1 MGLIAS
7 AYVAAR
13 IARRRA
19 EEERPTRFSS
29 ANDDEAGGFPTR
41 SARSERSEWSN
52 QTPIAR
58 RRAGQ
63 AGAPLSWTSEG
74 ADTLFVCE
82 RVRKAAANKRQPQRA
97 QRARYTKR
105 ADTLFVG
112 ERRRSWRLPRAIRAE
127 RAQRAEQSNSAVDL
141 DGDVHA
147 RHQWQALQ
155 VVDHDLD
162 RDYLGHLLEV
172 SRGVGLRK

>member
-1 MGLIAS
+1 MLRLGS
-7 AYVAAR
+7 RAAVLR
-13 IARRRA
+13 RSGRHAFRRRA
-19 EEERPTRFSS
+19 TTKLAASPRDPRGAS
-29 ANDDEAGGFPTR
+29 AASGAIRHGSR
-41 SARSERSEWSN
+41 VAVLS
-52 QTPIAR
+52 
-58 RRAGQ
+58 Q

-97 QRARYTKR
+97 ERAMHAR
-105 ADTLFVG
+105 ASDTLFVG

-162 RDYLGHLLEV
+162 RDHLGHLLEV

>member
-1 MGLIAS
+1 MLRLGSRAAVLRRSGRHAFRRRTTTKLAASPRDPRGAS
-7 AYVAAR
+7 AASGA
-13 IARRRA
+13 I
-19 EEERPTRFSS
+19 
-29 ANDDEAGGFPTR
+29 
-41 SARSERSEWSN
+41 
-52 QTPIAR
+52 TPIAR